1 MAGEQFLGGDVT
13 GDGVSDVDITNA
25 GDFTVVNGVT
35 FTDAVRVG
43 SGTGGYNTFLAI
55 SNNSGVESGFNS
67 DDTPPLDGTN
77 GDIDQAKTHT
87 VQLSS
92 LVVTTING
100 VQYYQIRIDLNEA
113 NSDPNAQLSL
123 DQFRLY
129 TSTNGGIESTTALFN
144 PANATLKYD
153 MDAGGNKSILLS
165 DAGSTGSGTDD
176 YSILIPVSVFAG
188 ADPATTYLY
197 VYAQMGAAGTDWMA
211 TSTFEEFNL
220 ENGVTLSGVKFNDAN
235 GNGVR
240 DAGEAGIGGVT
251 IFIDSNQNG
260 ALDVGERT
268 TVTASDGSYSF
279 FGVALNQT
287 LWIDESMTGLP
298 VGTVQTTGAH
308 ETVTISANA
317 APGSTI
323 IVDPIGNF
331 LPNPALNVTKA
342 VSSVTGGTGG
352 SADSAGDVINY
363 VIDLQNTGNVQL
375 TGITVTDPNATGGV
389 QAVLSGGFN
398 SGDVDHDNILDVGET
413 WHYTATHT
421 VTQAELDGKGI
432 DSTGAIDGDGDD
444 DNTVTADSN
453 ETGPDTASASAPL
466 TYAPSLNIVKDV
478 TSITGGQG
486 TNGLNGADSAG
497 DVINYSITVQN
508 TGNVTLT
515 GITVTDPN
523 ATTGPTY
530 VSGDTD
536 SDGKLDVGET
546 WTYTATHT
554 VTQAELDNQGGGDG
568 DVDNIAT
575 ADSNETG
582 PDTDP
587 AEAPLIYSPSFNI
600 VKDVSSVTGGD
611 ADGKVDSAGDIINYV
626 MTVQNT
632 GNVTLTGVSVTD
644 PYATTGPT
652 YQSGDTDGDGKLDVG
667 ETWTYTATHTVTQ
680 AEIDSDGAGDGN
692 LENTATAHS
701 NETPDD
707 SDDAEV
713 PIAFAPNINIIKDV
727 TSITGGQGTDG
738 LTGADSAGDVI
749 HYAITVQNTGN
760 VSLTNVVVT
769 DPNADSGSIQEVTSG
784 GFNVGDTDMDGQ
796 LDTNEQWSYTATHT
810 VTQDELDN
818 RGGGDND
825 VDNTA
830 TADSDQA
837 GPDTDNAEA
846 PLIYAPGLD
855 IEKDVASITGG
866 QGAGGLDGADSAGD
880 VINYSITVD
889 NTGNITLTNVTVT
902 DPNADLGSI
911 AYVSGDTDADGKLD
925 VNETWTYSATHTVTQ
940 AELDSQGG
948 GDGDVDNTATADS
961 TETGPDTDDATAPL
975 IYNPALNIAK
985 DVSSITG
992 GQGTDGLTGADSAGD
1007 VINYTISVQNTG
1019 NITLT
1024 NVTVT
1029 DPNADVG
1036 SITYVSGDTDTDGK
1050 LDVGET
1056 WQYTAAHTVTQAE
1069 LDNQGGGD
1077 GDVDNTATA
1086 DSTETGPDTD
1096 DATAPLIYNPALN
1109 IVKDVSSITGGQG
1122 TDGLTGADS
1131 AGDVIN
1137 YTISVQ
1143 NTGNV
1148 SLTNVSVTDP
1158 NADAGTI
1165 QQVVSGAFNVGDTN
1179 TDGVLS
1185 VGETWQYTA
1194 QHTVT
1199 QAELDNQGG
1208 GDGDVDNTATADS
1221 TETGPDTDDATAPLI
1236 YNPAI
1241 DITKYVDVGFGWDD
1255 ANSGPGPQN
1264 VNVGADVEFQITL
1277 HNTGNVTLTDVDL
1290 TDTNNSNG
1298 TIGTPNLL
1306 IDDGVV
1312 TQFGID
1318 HGAVLTGDTGN
1329 DHVLSVGET
1338 WTVTYTAAFDPGD
1351 HLNTADAST
1360 AEGATDEDSAFYF
1373 SLVNLGPC
1381 PRTPGFWQ
1389 NMKNGGLFWD
1399 GVAGNEHHAG
1409 DHDFPDGELLYAVDS
1424 NHDGVINGSDK
1435 AGLLIGD
1442 YNGNGLTDAGEDTLF
1457 VNYADA
1463 RSLIN
1468 ASNKQVNGLSGDGKF
1483 MLGRDMVAA
1492 WLNYEMGA
1500 GFGDASDPQSP
1511 TSLLNDAIDF
1521 MQIYGG
1527 KTAGGLNETFDEF
1540 VLSGPIKASSNLWKV
1555 AQPGVDHSGSAL
1567 HSGLD
1572 YYNNTGMTR
1581 PGGTLYANCGDDFVN
1596 ALNIYEA
1603 AHGTAT
1609 TTSGMMSL
1617 SSLST
1622 TTTSSAPTLS
1632 AGALSMASHPTLE
1645 HMHALELGTMTHSFD
1660 LIGLN

>member
-13 GDGVSDVDITNA
+13 GDGINDVDITNA

-67 DDTPPLDGTN
+67 DQTPPIDATN
-77 GDIDQAKTHT
+77 HDIDQAKTHT
-87 VQLSS
+87 VKLGD
-92 LVVTTING
+92 LVVTTIGG
-100 VQYYQIRIDLNEA
+100 VDYYQIRIDLNES

-123 DQFRLY
+123 DQFKLY
-129 TSTNGGIESTTALFN
+129 TSANGGIVSTTSLFN
-144 PANATLKYD
+144 SANATLKYD

-176 YSILIPVSVFAG
+176 YSILIPVSTFAG
-188 ADPATTYLY
+188 QDPATTFLY
-197 VYAQMGAAGTDWMA
+197 VYAQLGAAGTDWTA

-220 ENGVTLSGVKFNDAN
+220 ENGVAVAGVKFNDAN
-235 GNGVR
+235 SNGVR
-240 DAGEAGIGGVT
+240 DAGEAGVGGVT
-251 IFIDSNQNG
+251 IFIDANQNG
-260 ALDVGERT
+260 NFDVGERS
-268 TVTASDGSYSF
+268 TVTAADGSYTF

-287 LWIDESMTGLP
+287 LWIDEVTPAGQ
-298 VGTVQTTGAH
+298 TQTTGAH
-308 ETVTISANA
+308 ETVVISSNA
-317 APGSTI
+317 TGTV

-331 LPNPALNVTKA
+331 VPNPALNVTKA
-342 VSSVTGGTGG
+342 VTSVTGGVGG
-352 SADSAGDVINY
+352 SANSAGDVINY
-363 VIDLQNTGNVQL
+363 AIDVQNTGNVAL
-375 TGITVTDPNATGGV
+375 TGITVADPNATGGV
-389 QAVLSGGFN
+389 TAVTSGGFN
-398 SGDVDHDNILDVGET
+398 TGDTDHDNQLDVGET

-652 YQSGDTDGDGKLDVG
+652 YVSGDTDLDGKLDVG

-680 AEIDSDGAGDGN
+680 AEIDSNGAGDGN

-769 DPNADSGSIQEVTSG
+769 DPNADSGSIQQVTSG

-796 LDTNEQWSYTATHT
+796 LDTSEQWSYTATHT

-846 PLIYAPGLD
+846 PLIYAPGLN
-855 IEKDVASITGG
+855 IE
-866 QGAGGLDGADSAGD
+866 
-880 VINYSITVD
+880 
-889 NTGNITLTNVTVT
+889 
-902 DPNADLGSI
+902 
-911 AYVSGDTDADGKLD
+911 
-925 VNETWTYSATHTVTQ
+925 
-940 AELDSQGG
+940 
-948 GDGDVDNTATADS
+948 
-961 TETGPDTDDATAPL
+961 
-975 IYNPALNIAK
+975 K

-1148 SLTNVSVTDP
+1148 SLTNVVVTDP
-1158 NADAGTI
+1158 NADALSI

-1264 VNVGADVEFQITL
+1264 VNVGADVDFQITL

-1617 SSLST
+1617 SSMST